1 VVKSSIGRTSPKI
14 LRGTDLPETVVE
26 VPGQPW
32 FKDKPIRL
40 TFPSGWKVQRCEM
53 AGEDQRGLTKAQIG
67 KAIRN
72 PIGAKPLAKL
82 AKGRKEA
89 VIIFDDSTR
98 PTKTHQYAPIV
109 LEEIK
114 KAGIK
119 DDCIRFIV
127 APGSHGTMGRQLFAK
142 KLGEDILDKYP
153 VYNHNPYEMCKQV
166 GTTSYGTPVWVNA
179 EVMACDLKIGIGSVL
194 YHRMSG
200 FSGGGKIIS
209 PGVAGIETIRANHGP
224 LGGFGPGL
232 KPHASTGYLVN
243 DGNILRL
250 DAEETARIA
259 GLDFKIDSVLNLKR
273 DPIETYAGDF
283 VQTQRKASEGV
294 LRWHRTESPVD
305 MDVVVAN
312 SYMRANEPYLGLW
325 PAQESVKQD
334 GSVVLICN
342 DPDGDVNHWIFNH
355 HGKYVGAS
363 LWSGKARNLA
373 RGARLI
379 VYSPY
384 RLRSLEERLGA
395 PGTVTWCREWGEV
408 IEELKKFHKGNPK
421 VAVLPD
427 GTSGIPESYL
437 SNHKP
442 AASKP

>member
-1 VVKSSIGRTSPKI
+1 MSDI
-14 LRGTDLPETVVE
+14 LVE

-32 FKDKPIRL
+32 FKDSPIQL
-40 TFPSGWKVQRCEM
+40 AFPSRWKVQRCKM
-53 AGEDQRGLTKAQIG
+53 AGEDQRGLTKTEIR

-72 PIGAKPLAKL
+72 PLGTKPLAKL
-82 AKGRKEA
+82 AKDRKEA

-98 PTKTHQYAPIV
+98 PTKTSQYAPIV

-127 APGSHGTMGRQLFAK
+127 APGSHGTFGRQLFAK
-142 KLGEDILDKYP
+142 KLGEDILDRYP
-153 VYNHNPYEMCKQV
+153 VYNHNPYEMTEKI
-166 GTTSYGTPVWVNA
+166 GTTSYDTPVWINS

-209 PGVAGIETIRANHGP
+209 PGVAGIETIRQNHGH

-232 KPHASTGYLVN
+232 NPHPSTGYMVN
-243 DGNILRL
+243 DGNVLRL
-250 DAEETARIA
+250 DAEETARMA
-259 GLDFKIDSVLNLKR
+259 GLDFKIDSVLNLHR

-283 VQTQRKASEGV
+283 VETQRKASQGV
-294 LRWHRTESPVD
+294 LRWHKTDSPTE
-305 MDVVVAN
+305 MDIVVVN

-325 PAQESVKQD
+325 PAQESIKQD
-334 GSVVLICN
+334 GSIVLIAN
-342 DPDGDVNHWIFNH
+342 DPEGDINHWIFNN
-355 HGKYVGAS
+355 HGKYIGSS
-363 LWSGKARNLA
+363 LWSGKARNLT

-379 VYSPY
+379 VYGPY
-384 RLRSLEERLGA
+384 NFKSLEERLGA
-395 PGTVTWCREWGEV
+395 PGIVMWYKKWDEV
-408 IEELKKFHKGNPK
+408 IEELKQHHAGSPK

-427 GTSGIPESYL
+427 GTSGIPTSYL
-437 SNHKP
+437 DRVKP
-442 AASKP
+442 

>member
-1 VVKSSIGRTSPKI
+1 
-14 LRGTDLPETVVE
+14 
-26 VPGQPW
+26 
-32 FKDKPIRL
+32 
-40 TFPSGWKVQRCEM
+40 
-53 AGEDQRGLTKAQIG
+53 
-67 KAIRN
+67 
-72 PIGAKPLAKL
+72 
-82 AKGRKEA
+82 
-89 VIIFDDSTR
+89 
-98 PTKTHQYAPIV
+98 
-109 LEEIK
+109 
-114 KAGIK
+114 
-119 DDCIRFIV
+119 
-127 APGSHGTMGRQLFAK
+127 
-142 KLGEDILDKYP
+142 
-153 VYNHNPYEMCKQV
+153 NPYEMCKNV

-209 PGVAGIETIRANHGP
+209 PGVAGIETIRRNHGP

-283 VQTQRKASEGV
+283 VQTQRRASEGV
-294 LRWHRTESPVD
+294 LRWHRTESPRD

-312 SYMRANEPYLGLW
+312 SYMRANEPYLSLW

-342 DPDGDVNHWIFNH
+342 DPDGDVNHWIFNN
-355 HGKYVGAS
+355 HGKHVGAS
-363 LWSGKARNLA
+363 LWSGKARNLT

-395 PGTVTWCREWGEV
+395 PGTVTWCKKWDEV
-408 IEELKKFHKGNPK
+408 VEELKKFHRGSPR

-437 SNHKP
+437 NPTRS
-442 AASKP
+442 